1 MLWTHKITI
10 HEGYKALTPE
20 GTQGMQQTLI
30 VSLSSM
36 LEYLVENMSKL
47 KVATIEGF
55 KESKSKME
63 AMDEKLKK
71 IEANMIDTS
80 YDKRRLSL
88 MRKFKMMA

>member
-47 KVATIEGF
+47 IVATIEGF

-80 YDKRRLSL
+80 YDKNGSV
-88 MRKFKMMA
+88 